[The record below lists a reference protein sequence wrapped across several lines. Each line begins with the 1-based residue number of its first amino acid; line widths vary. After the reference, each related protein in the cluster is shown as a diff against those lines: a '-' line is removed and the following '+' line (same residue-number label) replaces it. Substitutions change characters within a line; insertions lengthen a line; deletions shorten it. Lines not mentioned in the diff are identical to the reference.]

1 MGDLVCF
8 FSLRLPTTK
17 PTNMSD
23 VESDYEEAA
32 EAPKTPA
39 LNVPKLTIPDGEAID
54 FNDINK
60 ERHQKDLIQ
69 LQRLIDAH
77 FEQRKKDEEELESLR
92 LRIEERKAKR
102 AVEMQERAEKEK
114 EKGAREREERKL
126 KEAEKEEKDPC
137 RTQKAPQ
144 HRPSWSRKDPRKGH
158 RILDRLVRT
167 RRREIRHGTKNHQ
180 TKIRHQP
187 TPPTCQRIHGQILQ
201 EQARHQGRNLSR
213 RSQVRLLLRSS
224 FPLYCAPFFV
234 FNFPITLHTSSLVIF
249 ILPFIIL
256 RRDFVVFS

>member
-1 MGDLVCF
+1 LVCF
-8 FSLRLPTTK
+8 FSLLVPTAK

-114 EKGAREREERKL
+114 EKVAREREERKL
-126 KEAEKEEKDPC
+126 KEAEEEEK
-137 RTQKAPQ
+137 RKAEEDKKKQAIANMSLHYGGYLRRAEKNKPNKRQ
-144 HRPSWSRKDPRKGH
+144 TEREKKKKILAERRKPLNIDHLG
-158 RILDRLVRT
+158 I
-167 RRREIRHGTKNHQ
+167 E
-180 TKIRHQP
+180 KIREKV
-187 TPPTCQRIHGQILQ
+187 TEFWTDLYALEEEKYDMEQRITRQKYDINQ
-201 EQARHQGRNLSR
+201 
-213 RSQVRLLLRSS
+213 LRQRVSEYMGKFS
-224 FPLYCAPFFV
+224 KNKRAIKV
-234 FNFPITLHTSSLVIF
+234 GTSVAGAKSA
-249 ILPFIIL
+249 
-256 RRDFVVFS
+256 FS

>member
-1 MGDLVCF
+1 MGSLDLVCF

-77 FEQRKKDEEELESLR
+77 FDQRKKDEEELETLR

-114 EKGAREREERKL
+114 EKVAREREERKL
-126 KEAEKEEKDPC
+126 KEAEEEEKK
-137 RTQKAPQ
+137 KAEEDKKKQ
-144 HRPSWSRKDPRKGH
+144 AIANMSLHYGGY
-158 RILDRLVRT
+158 L
-167 RRREIRHGTKNHQ
+167 RRAEKNKPNKHQ
-180 TKIRHQP
+180 TEREKI
-187 TPPTCQRIHGQILQ
+187 TEFWTDLYALEEEKYDMEQRITRQKYDINQ
-201 EQARHQGRNLSR
+201 
-213 RSQVRLLLRSS
+213 LRQRVSEYMGKFS
-224 FPLYCAPFFV
+224 KNKRAIKV
-234 FNFPITLHTSSLVIF
+234 GTSVAGAKSA
-249 ILPFIIL
+249 
-256 RRDFVVFS
+256 FS

>member
-114 EKGAREREERKL
+114 EKVAREREERKL
-126 KEAEKEEKDPC
+126 KEAEEEEK
-137 RTQKAPQ
+137 RKAEEDKKKKAIANMSLHYGGYLRRAEKNKPNKRQ
-144 HRPSWSRKDPRKGH
+144 TEREKKKKILAERRKPLNIDYLGIEK
-158 RILDRLVRT
+158 L
-167 RRREIRHGTKNHQ
+167 REKVTEFWTDLYALEEEKYD
-180 TKIRHQP
+180 
-187 TPPTCQRIHGQILQ
+187 Q
-201 EQARHQGRNLSR
+201 EQKINRQKYDIN
-213 RSQVRLLLRSS
+213 QLRQRVSEYMGKFS
-224 FPLYCAPFFV
+224 KNKRTIKV
-234 FNFPITLHTSSLVIF
+234 GTSVGAAKSAF
-249 ILPFIIL
+249 K
-256 RRDFVVFS
+256 

>member
-1 MGDLVCF
+1 
-8 FSLRLPTTK
+8 
-17 PTNMSD
+17 MSD

-77 FEQRKKDEEELESLR
+77 FEQRKKDEEELEALR

-114 EKGAREREERKL
+114 EKVAREREERKQKGAEEEEKRKAEEDKKKQAIANMSL
-126 KEAEKEEKDPC
+126 HYGGYLRRAEKNKPNKRQTEREKKKKILAD
-137 RTQKAPQ
+137 R
-144 HRPSWSRKDPRKGH
+144 RK
-158 RILDRLVRT
+158 
-167 RRREIRHGTKNHQ
+167 
-180 TKIRHQP
+180 
-187 TPPTCQRIHGQILQ
+187 
-201 EQARHQGRNLSR
+201 
-213 RSQVRLLLRSS
+213 
-224 FPLYCAPFFV
+224 PL
-234 FNFPITLHTSSLVIF
+234 H
-249 ILPFIIL
+249 
-256 RRDFVVFS
+256 

>member
-77 FEQRKKDEEELESLR
+77 FEQRKKDEEELEQLR

-114 EKGAREREERKL
+114 EKVAREREERKQ
-126 KEAEKEEKDPC
+126 KEAIANMSLHYGGYLRRAEKNKPNKRQTEREKKKKILAERRKPLNIDHLGIEKLREKVTEFWTDLYALEEEKYD
-137 RTQKAPQ
+137 
-144 HRPSWSRKDPRKGH
+144 
-158 RILDRLVRT
+158 
-167 RRREIRHGTKNHQ
+167 
-180 TKIRHQP
+180 
-187 TPPTCQRIHGQILQ
+187 Q
-201 EQARHQGRNLSR
+201 EQKINRQKYDINQLRQRVSEYMGKFSRNKR
-213 RSQVRLLLRSS
+213 TIKVG
-224 FPLYCAPFFV
+224 
-234 FNFPITLHTSSLVIF
+234 TSVGAAKSAF
-249 ILPFIIL
+249 K
-256 RRDFVVFS
+256 